1 MRIIA
6 GKFKSRRLKTLKGDN
21 TRPSSDRLKEAM
33 FNQIG
38 PYFDCGTLLDVF
50 AGSGAIGFEAL
61 SRGMD
66 KVTLIEKN
74 RKAASIINQNI
85 KALNIKNEVNLING
99 DALAVLK
106 TIDETYDI
114 IFIDPPYGFE
124 KLEDVALLAS
134 KLLNENGTLLI
145 ETDKF
150 TDVSKFIGKLTKT
163 KEKQYGFVKLHTYEM
178 S

>member
-6 GKFKSRRLKTLKGDN
+6 GKFKSRTIKTLKGDN

-33 FNQIG
+33 FNQLG
-38 PYFDCGTLLDVF
+38 PYFDKGSLLDVF

-74 RKAASIINQNI
+74 RQAQSIIQQNI
-85 KALNIKNEVNLING
+85 KALGVNKEATLLSG

-114 IFIDPPYGFE
+114 IFIDPPYGLKE
-124 KLEDVALLAS
+124 LEEAALLAS
-134 KLLNENGTLLI
+134 HLLKEDGVLII

-150 TDVSKFIGKLTKT
+150 TDIKETIGMLKKT
-163 KEKQYGFVKLHTYEM
+163 REKQYGFAKLHTYEM